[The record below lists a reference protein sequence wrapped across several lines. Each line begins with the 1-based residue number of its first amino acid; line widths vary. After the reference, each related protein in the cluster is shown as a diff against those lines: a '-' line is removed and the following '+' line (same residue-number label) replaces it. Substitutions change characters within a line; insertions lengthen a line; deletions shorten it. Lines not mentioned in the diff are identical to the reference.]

1 MMLGVICYVRL
12 TTSIMRCRYFFVERT
27 AWYFTWLTQD
37 GLRYTLD
44 TCMHELAV
52 WLGSGPRP
60 GVEVFEVVATYVFS
74 FYRSGI
80 DVGIRSSRV
89 VS

>member
-1 MMLGVICYVRL
+1 
-12 TTSIMRCRYFFVERT
+12 MRCRSFFVERT

-52 WLGSGPRP
+52 RLGSGPRP
-60 GVEVFEVVATYVFS
+60 GVDVVATYVFS

>member
-1 MMLGVICYVRL
+1 
-12 TTSIMRCRYFFVERT
+12 MRCRSFFVERT

-52 WLGSGPRP
+52 RLGSGPRP